1 VRFVDVAVGQGLDV
15 KVKAIAKEA
24 TKSGNR
30 CMHIL
35 LKHPPHR
42 VVVPLRYASWHE
54 VSEETLCPT
63 ASVIVLCNLP
73 HTCISTPRGGSRGKH
88 PSRGAA
94 WRRRCRGCSQLLPT
108 PHRLPSTRNVKST
121 ALLPGWAAVFSVSK
135 LRPLA

>member
-1 VRFVDVAVGQGLDV
+1 MRFVDVAVGQGLDV
-15 KVKAIAKEA
+15 KVKTIANGG

-30 CMHIL
+30 CMHNL

-54 VSEETLCPT
+54 VSEEILCPT

-73 HTCISTPRGGSRGKH
+73 HTCISTPRGGSRRTH

-94 WRRRCRGCSQLLPT
+94 WRRRCRGCSQLLPP

-121 ALLPGWAAVFSVSK
+121 ALLPEKAAVISVGK